1 MARIKQILNERRI
14 AYEQAY
20 ALGYRKQQMEK
31 RATDADLFPQ
41 IEELSVQ
48 QREPKVEDKAVHSSV
63 VHEQARILS

>member
-20 ALGYRKQQMEK
+20 ALGYQKQQMGK

-41 IEELSVQ
+41 IEEPSVQ
-48 QREPKVEDKAVHSSV
+48 QRRHKVEDEAVHSNIMQE
-63 VHEQARILS
+63 HARVLS